1 MSDIEIVRRI
11 KSDLMQ
17 SRRRIENLK
26 DQEGKKKALK
36 VYVELLKSL
45 EIGGVNIPTA
55 AR

>member
-26 DQEGKKKALK
+26 DPEGKKKALK
-36 VYVELLKSL
+36 VYVELLESL
-45 EIGGVNIPTA
+45 EIGSVNIPTA